1 MSERIS
7 LNNKLFIIVA
17 VLICMIVTVVL
28 QNVVANAHVLRR
40 KVWFCSFVIECDI
53 IIILNIG

>member
-7 LNNKLFIIVA
+7 LNNELFIIVA
-17 VLICMIVTVVL
+17 VLIYMTVTVIL
-28 QNVVANAHVLRR
+28 QNVVANAHVLYR

-53 IIILNIG
+53 IIILYIG

>member
-7 LNNKLFIIVA
+7 LNIKLFIIVA
-17 VLICMIVTVVL
+17 VLIYTTVTVVL
-28 QNVVANAHVLRR
+28 QNVVANAHVLHR

-53 IIILNIG
+53 IIILYIG